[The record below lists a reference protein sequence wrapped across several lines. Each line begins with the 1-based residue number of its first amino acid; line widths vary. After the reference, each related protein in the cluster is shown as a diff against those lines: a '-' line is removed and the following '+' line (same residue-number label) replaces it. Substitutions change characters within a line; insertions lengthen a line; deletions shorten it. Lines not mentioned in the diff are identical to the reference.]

1 MSRGDAHRS
10 DPDGL
15 PFIPFDVNPCP
26 MISIDASGL
35 ILQANPAFLR
45 LIGRSHDEIVRCM
58 TFQDLLSPDERFD
71 PLILDTGLAN
81 SDTAREVR
89 LPAGDSIRYVR
100 IQSVSIPG
108 CEARV
113 LSLDDRTRIRELEET
128 LRSSKERYRNFFENI
143 QDVYYESTIDGVL
156 LDISP
161 SVSYMSRY
169 TRTELIG
176 KCVTDLYADPEERAR
191 FLTILLNQHFINDF
205 ELLLK
210 DKTGKIVPCS
220 INARLVFDDNAV
232 PVKLIGTLRDIT
244 MRKLHEESIRST
256 MLELDAIF
264 MNSFVGIVFEVEGVI
279 RKVNQRANEIFGYG
293 LHELICAELRRLHLD
308 ETLFESFLNQ
318 SGQSLRAG
326 RIAQLEFPLRRK
338 DGTLL
343 QAQINGKAIDPRDP
357 AQGVVWLI
365 DDVTGQRVAED
376 ALHQSEEM
384 FRTISTSALDAII
397 MMDHSGD
404 VVFWNPAAQ
413 RMFGYSEIEI
423 IGKNL
428 HDVLAP
434 DRYRS
439 KYRRGIE
446 GFTRNGQGDA
456 IGRILELEAL
466 RKDGSEFPIEIA
478 LAALHRNGA
487 WWAIAIVRDITER
500 RQSQK
505 ELLRSKQ
512 ELENAIRHA
521 ERLAIDAQRAN
532 SAKSD
537 FLANMSHEIRTPMN
551 GIIGMADLMSETIL
565 SHDQREYLG
574 SIRKSADTMLLIIN
588 DILDFSKIEAGRMR
602 IEQESFDLD
611 VMMDEWNDFLAIQAQ
626 EKHIEYLCRIDPE
639 TPASLLGDP
648 LRIRQILTN
657 FVTNAIKFTP
667 EGGVIEIRV
676 GRAGRFI
683 RFSVHDTGIG
693 IADDVRD
700 RLFEPFVQA
709 DTSTT
714 RRFGGTGLGLAISK
728 RLAGLMGG
736 SVGCES
742 HPGEGSVFWTE
753 LPLESQADSGAPL
766 RDLIRLDLTGCAIA
780 IVGMVDRLNRSV
792 ADQLARWNA
801 ETETLDPAAF
811 DRASG
816 PWDVILI
823 DAPSVTHSTGLS
835 ALLESSEAHRP
846 GLVLLQTMFDRKSDK
861 PIAGRADAVITKPV
875 KSSQLSETLRKLLHL
890 EPEVGTTS
898 VGTGTQTRGD
908 AEMGGRVIR
917 ILYAEDNAINQNLMI
932 KLVERMGHHIDVVC
946 NGQEAIVA
954 LQTAEYDIVLMD
966 VQMPGM
972 DGYTTTQAIRKLGIP
987 GISELPVIA
996 VTAYA
1001 MPGDRE
1007 RCLTSGMTDYI
1018 AKPIRLR
1025 SFQDLLHKHLRH
1037 GI

>member
-15 PFIPFDVNPCP
+15 PVIPFDVNPCP

-35 ILQANPAFLR
+35 IRHANPAFLR

-58 TFQDLLSPDERFD
+58 TFQDLLDPDDRFD
-71 PLILDTGLAN
+71 PFVLDTGPVN
-81 SDTAREVR
+81 SHAARDVR
-89 LPAGDSIRYVR
+89 LPSGDSIRHVR
-100 IQSVSIPG
+100 IQSVSVPG
-108 CEARV
+108 CAERF
-113 LSLDDRTRIRELEET
+113 LILEDRTRLRELEET
-128 LRSSKERYRNFFENI
+128 IRNSNERYRNFFENI
-143 QDVYYESTIDGVL
+143 QDVYYESTLDGVL

-176 KCVTDLYADPEERAR
+176 KPVTELYADPEERAR
-191 FLTILLNQHFINDF
+191 FLTILLDQQFINDF
-205 ELLLK
+205 ELLLI
-210 DKTGKIVPCS
+210 DKTGKTVPCS
-220 INARLVFDDNAV
+220 VNARLVLDDNAV

-264 MNSFVGIVFEVEGVI
+264 MNSFIGIVFEVEGVI

-293 LHELICAELRRLHLD
+293 LHELIGAELRRLHLD

-365 DDVTGQRVAED
+365 DDVTRQRVAED

-413 RMFGYSEIEI
+413 RMFGYTEMEI

-434 DRYRS
+434 SRYELD
-439 KYRRGIE
+439 YRRGIE
-446 GFTRNGQGDA
+446 EFNKNGSGNA
-456 IGRILELEAL
+456 VGRILELEAI

-478 LAALHRNGA
+478 LAALNRNGA

-500 RQSQK
+500 RQNQK
-505 ELLRSKQ
+505 DLLRSKQ
-512 ELENAIRHA
+512 ELENTIRHA
-521 ERLAIDAQRAN
+521 ERLAVEAQQAN

-551 GIIGMADLMSETIL
+551 GIIGMADLLSETTL
-565 SHDQREYLG
+565 SRDQREYLG

-588 DILDFSKIEAGRMR
+588 DILDFSKIEAGRVR

-611 VMMDEWNDFLAIQAQ
+611 VMLDEWNDFLAIQAQ
-626 EKHIEYLCRIDPE
+626 EKHIEYLCRIDPD
-639 TPASLLGDP
+639 TPASLIGDP

-657 FVTNAIKFTP
+657 YVTNAIKFTP

-676 GRAGRFI
+676 ERAGRFI

-693 IADDVRD
+693 IAGDVRD

-709 DTSTT
+709 DTSST

-728 RLAGLMGG
+728 RLAGLMAAL
-736 SVGCES
+736 SDA
-742 HPGEGSVFWTE
+742 T
-753 LPLESQADSGAPL
+753 A
-766 RDLIRLDLTGCAIA
+766 IRGR
-780 IVGMVDRLNRSV
+780 GR
-792 ADQLARWNA
+792 
-801 ETETLDPAAF
+801 F
-811 DRASG
+811 SG
-816 PWDVILI
+816 PSFPWNPRSIPESLSVI
-823 DAPSVTHSTGLS
+823 
-835 ALLESSEAHRP
+835 
-846 GLVLLQTMFDRKSDK
+846 
-861 PIAGRADAVITKPV
+861 
-875 KSSQLSETLRKLLHL
+875 
-890 EPEVGTTS
+890 
-898 VGTGTQTRGD
+898 
-908 AEMGGRVIR
+908 
-917 ILYAEDNAINQNLMI
+917 
-932 KLVERMGHHIDVVC
+932 
-946 NGQEAIVA
+946 
-954 LQTAEYDIVLMD
+954 
-966 VQMPGM
+966 
-972 DGYTTTQAIRKLGIP
+972 
-987 GISELPVIA
+987 
-996 VTAYA
+996 
-1001 MPGDRE
+1001 
-1007 RCLTSGMTDYI
+1007 
-1018 AKPIRLR
+1018 
-1025 SFQDLLHKHLRH
+1025 
-1037 GI
+1037 